1 MITTRAQK
9 EQTLKN
15 EISRSLLIQQN
26 EKDFWLKKITILPEI
41 NLDRLLAQ
49 FQNKNKIVDGFL
61 ASALEKDPDHQYL
74 SKLKNLLN
82 QLGLVWGVDV
92 FFYNKFVSTDESID
106 DIIGILK
113 KEEVVSSGDIIV
125 STASMPITGRGR
137 TNMVKISKIK

>member
-1 MITTRAQK
+1 M
-9 EQTLKN
+9 
-15 EISRSLLIQQN
+15 
-26 EKDFWLKKITILPEI
+26 
-41 NLDRLLAQ
+41 
-49 FQNKNKIVDGFL
+49 
-61 ASALEKDPDHQYL
+61 
-74 SKLKNLLN
+74 
-82 QLGLVWGVDV
+82 VWGVDV

>member
-1 MITTRAQK
+1 M
-9 EQTLKN
+9 
-15 EISRSLLIQQN
+15 
-26 EKDFWLKKITILPEI
+26 
-41 NLDRLLAQ
+41 
-49 FQNKNKIVDGFL
+49 L
-61 ASALEKDPDHQYL
+61 ASNRPKAAIHIFT
-74 SKLKNLLN
+74 SNKNLLN